1 MRCVRCVYWFPI
13 DSSDGIYIYLGS
25 LRDHET
31 LKLIKSIS
39 TIGFFTALSRVLGF
53 IRDILIASLLGASP
67 LADAFFAAFKLPN
80 FFRRLFAEGVLSSA
94 FVPLYARLY
103 ASEGLARAQRAAE
116 EVFAVLLIILIILV
130 MVFEIFMPTLMK
142 VIAPGFSATPE
153 RLEMAVVFARTT
165 FPYIL
170 FISLAALIS
179 GVLNSHGKFSAASSA
194 PMLLNITMILGLL
207 SSKSYFPSAGHAL
220 SFSALVAGILQFL
233 WVFWASHRAAFA
245 LRFRKPRLTPLVRK
259 LFRSMIPGAIGAGV
273 VQINLLFD
281 IVIASF
287 LPTGAISYLYYAD
300 RLNQLPL
307 SIIGI
312 ALSTALL
319 PVLSSHLQQNLHEKA
334 HHTQN
339 RVLEMALILTLPA
352 AVALMTFSEPIM
364 TALFERDAF
373 HHRDV
378 IETARTLTAFASGLP
393 AYVLIKIFSTT
404 FFANYDMRTPAQVG
418 GAALVLN
425 VILNLLLMGPLR
437 HVGIALATAIS
448 AWLNAAVLAFF
459 LRKRRQ
465 LILDQRFK
473 SRFPR
478 IIFSSLV
485 LGCFL
490 SGIQFY
496 WSYDTPHLLQASIL
510 AATIFLGLMMYF
522 LTSLMAGAI
531 VYDDI
536 GSVLKRKRKTSQT

>member
-1 MRCVRCVYWFPI
+1 M
-13 DSSDGIYIYLGS
+13 
-25 LRDHET
+25 
-31 LKLIKSIS
+31 KLIKSIS

-53 IRDILIASLLGASP
+53 VRDILIAALLGASP
-67 LADAFFAAFKLPN
+67 MADAFFAAFKLPN

-103 ASEGLARAQRAAE
+103 TSEGLAKAQRAAE
-116 EVFAVLLIILIILV
+116 EVFAVLLVILILLV
-130 MVFEIFMPTLMK
+130 TIFEIFMPTLMQI
-142 VIAPGFSATPE
+142 IAPGFRATPE
-153 RLEMAVVFARTT
+153 RMEITVIFARTT

-170 FISLAALIS
+170 FISLAALVS

-207 SSKSYFPSAGHAL
+207 SSQSCFASAGHAL

-233 WVFWASHRAAFA
+233 WVFWASHRAALA

-259 LFRSMIPGAIGAGV
+259 LFRSMIPAVIGAGV
-273 VQINLLFD
+273 VQINLLLD

-319 PVLSSHLQQNLHEKA
+319 PVLSSHFQQNLYEKA
-334 HHTQN
+334 HYTQN
-339 RVLEMALILTLPA
+339 RVLEMALILTFPA
-352 AVALMTFSEPIM
+352 SVALIAFSEPIM

-373 HHRDV
+373 HHKDV

-393 AYVLIKIFSTT
+393 AYVLIKILSTS

-418 GAALVLN
+418 IAALVLN
-425 VILNLLLMGPLR
+425 VILNLSLMGPFR
-437 HVGIALATAIS
+437 HVGIALATSIS
-448 AWLNAAVLAFF
+448 AWLNAVVLAFL
-459 LRKRRQ
+459 LRNRGQ

-473 SRFPR
+473 KRFPR
-478 IIFSSLV
+478 IIFSSLI
-485 LGCFL
+485 LGFFL
-490 SGIQFY
+490 ISIQLH
-496 WSYDTPHLLQASIL
+496 WPYDTHHLFQTSIL
-510 AATIFLGLMMYF
+510 AATIFLGLTMYF
-522 LTSLMAGAI
+522 LTSLLVGAV
-531 VYDDI
+531 VYEDI
-536 GSVLKRKRKTSQT
+536 RRILNRERKTRQT